1 MAAAGDPPGSFYAG
15 ASSPCLPRRGTVP
28 TTPAT
33 TGDPAP
39 VVIVGGGPT
48 GIAAAILLA
57 QHGLPVA
64 VLERHL
70 GVYPHPR
77 AVHLD
82 DEVHR
87 ILQQLGI
94 GTAFAGISRPGAGLR
109 VLDAH
114 HRVLAEFRRPPTGPH
129 GYPQANMF
137 DQPDLERLLRDHLAR
152 NHPRVTLHQG
162 VEVVAIDAGR
172 PGVPPAVAFRRARR
186 DAEPG
191 DEVQRLTAV
200 AVLGCDGAGSTTR
213 GSIGGGW
220 RDLRFEERWLVV
232 DGRSPYPLSEWD
244 GVDQVA
250 DPQRAATFMRVGTD
264 RYRWEFRV
272 HPGEDE
278 DALRAPRRLER
289 LLSPWIADVPPAD
302 LELLRCATYTFR
314 ARVADRWRRERVFL
328 LGDAA
333 HLTPPFIGQG
343 LGAGLRD
350 AANLA
355 WKLARVLAGDAPE
368 ALLDSYEAER
378 RRHAVQQIRLA
389 RTTGWALTGGGGA
402 GAAVR
407 RGALRAVFRVPG
419 LAPKLLDRGSPPLRG
434 SALTEGR
441 RRVGARSLV
450 GTLIPQPEVTDGDT
464 SRPLDAVL
472 GLGPAILGPAAP
484 DADLL
489 ALATRIGAGVFTVD
503 GHHGSASFADAG
515 AIEDG
520 GVLSQWL
527 SDAGATA
534 VVLRP
539 DRVVLAVAR
548 SPKDPGRELAV
559 APACAR
565 LMRTG
570 SRSPV

>member
-1 MAAAGDPPGSFYAG
+1 
-15 ASSPCLPRRGTVP
+15 VP

-48 GIAAAILLA
+48 GIVAAILLA
-57 QHGLPVA
+57 QHGLPVV

-87 ILQQLGI
+87 ILQQVGI
-94 GTAFAGISRPGAGLR
+94 GTAFAQISRPGAGLR
-109 VLDAH
+109 VLDAD
-114 HRVLAEFRRPPTGPH
+114 HRVLAEFRRPATGPH

-152 NHPRVTLHQG
+152 HHPRVTLHQG

-172 PGVPPAVAFRRARR
+172 SGAPPVVSFRGARGN
-186 DAEPG
+186 AEPG
-191 DEVQRLTAV
+191 DELRRLTAA
-200 AVLGCDGAGSTTR
+200 AVLGCDGASSMTR
-213 GSIGGGW
+213 GSIGSGW

-232 DGRSPYPLSEWD
+232 DGRSPYPLSDWE

-250 DPQRAATFMRVGTD
+250 DPQRAATFMRIGGA
-264 RYRWEFRV
+264 RYRWEFRIR
-272 HPGEDE
+272 PGEDE
-278 DALRAPRRLER
+278 DALRAPRELER
-289 LLSPWIADVPPAD
+289 LLSPWIADVPPA
-302 LELLRCATYTFR
+302 EFQLLRCASYTFR

-350 AANLA
+350 ASNLA

-368 ALLDSYEAER
+368 GLLDSYEDER

-389 RTTGWALTGGGGA
+389 RTVGWALTGGGGA

-419 LAPKLLDRGSPPLRG
+419 LAPKLLDRGSPPLRR

-441 RRVGARSLV
+441 RRMGARSLV
-450 GTLIPQPEVTDGDT
+450 GTLAPQPEVTDDDT
-464 SRPLDAVL
+464 TRPLDAVL
-472 GLGPAILGPAAP
+472 GLGPAILGLAAP

-489 ALATRIGAGVFTVD
+489 ALATRIGARVFAVD
-503 GHHGSASFADAG
+503 GHHGSASSADVG
-515 AIEDG
+515 VLDDG
-520 GVLSQWL
+520 GVLGRWL
-527 SDAGATA
+527 RDVGATA

-548 SPKDPGRELAV
+548 SPRDPGRELA
-559 APACAR
+559 ASPACAQLATLR
-565 LMRTG
+565 A
-570 SRSPV
+570 